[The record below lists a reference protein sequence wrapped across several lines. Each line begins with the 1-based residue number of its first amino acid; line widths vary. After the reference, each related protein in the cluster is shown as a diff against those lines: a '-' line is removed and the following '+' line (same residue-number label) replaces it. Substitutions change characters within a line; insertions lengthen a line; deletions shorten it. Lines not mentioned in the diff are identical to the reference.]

1 MCGLPSPLR
10 RGRRRVGSCCGSRS
24 TIGIFRSAIRRYSSK
39 PGLRLATPGPRGDGR
54 RGRNASGRT
63 GRLVVQRRARCD
75 RDRRPRLRTD
85 REVPRRPAV
94 RARGAGDRRPRQH
107 RSLAPARNRDPWSR
121 QRDPDAASADS
132 HPSRADRL
140 LGIDARGRLSP
151 RSRIAHRSKKKPPGA
166 STPAA
171 RQPGRTDRHPGG
183 RSVTGHSKRGSGRYG
198 RQGFG
203 QVALQGGGQVGDE
216 DLGRQRCDGFQMQ
229 DVSAQGQT
237 K

>member
-1 MCGLPSPLR
+1 LVRVAARGARSGSFAR
-10 RGRRRVGSCCGSRS
+10 RFAGTPQSL
-24 TIGIFRSAIRRYSSK
+24 
-39 PGLRLATPGPRGDGR
+39 GLRLATPG
-54 RGRNASGRT
+54 
-63 GRLVVQRRARCD
+63 
-75 RDRRPRLRTD
+75 RRPRLRTD
-85 REVPRRPAV
+85 QEVTRRPAV

-171 RQPGRTDRHPGG
+171 RQPGRTDRHPAG
-183 RSVTGHSKRGSGRYG
+183 RSACGNGGGTLGKARRGRQAGPSSCAPKAPAARPLTVRLTALQRTVSKPCASLRGPSGASGRQSGWPG
-198 RQGFG
+198 RFLRRARGARWSSRRPTRDDAAAAAEG
-203 QVALQGGGQVGDE
+203 A
-216 DLGRQRCDGFQMQ
+216 R
-229 DVSAQGQT
+229 
-237 K
+237 